1 MNGDPDPRC
10 IALSGGVGGAKLAL
24 GLTHAMDPRQLLI
37 VANTGDDFEH
47 LGLSICPDLDTLT
60 YTLAGLANAETGWGR
75 ADEGWRFM
83 ESLEAL
89 GGETWFQ
96 LGDRDLALHV
106 ERTRRLATGEP
117 LTRITA
123 DICGRLGIEAAVVPM
138 SDDPIRTIVET
149 TGGPIPF
156 QHYFVREQCKP
167 AVKGFHF
174 GGANDARPNRKF
186 LKTLKDP
193 ELESIVI
200 CPSNPF
206 ISVDPILALPGV
218 SDALAASTAPIIA
231 VSPIV
236 GGRALKGPT
245 AKMMDELG
253 LQTDAVEIAR
263 HYSKLLNGFVVDRT
277 DAALAP
283 AVESL
288 GIEVRVAETVM
299 QSRDDKIALAETVLS
314 FAQDLKP

>member
-1 MNGDPDPRC
+1 MNGGPGPRC

-24 GLTHAMDPRQLLI
+24 GLAHSMDPARLMI

-47 LGLSICPDLDTLT
+47 LGLTICPDLDTLT

-89 GGETWFQ
+89 GGETWFR

-106 ERTRRLATGEP
+106 ERTRRLAGGES
-117 LTRITA
+117 LSGITA

-138 SDDPIRTIVET
+138 SDDPVRTIVET
-149 TGGPIPF
+149 AGGPLPF
-156 QHYFVREQCKP
+156 QHYFVREQCGP
-167 AVKGFHF
+167 TVTGFRF
-174 GGANDARPNRKF
+174 SGAKDARPNRKF
-186 LKTLKDP
+186 LEALTDP
-193 ELESIVI
+193 ALESIII

-206 ISVDPILALPGV
+206 ISVDPMLALHGV
-218 SDALAASTAPIIA
+218 PDALAAGAAPVVA

-245 AKMMDELG
+245 AKMMGELG

-263 HYSKLLNGFVVDRT
+263 HYVTLLSGFVLDRT

-288 GIEVRVAETVM
+288 GIEVRVARTVM
-299 QSRDDKIALAETVLS
+299 QSRDDKIALAESVLE
-314 FAQDLKP
+314 FARELKS

>member
-1 MNGDPDPRC
+1 MNGDPGPKC

-24 GLTHAMDPRQLLI
+24 GLSLAMDPERLLI

-47 LGLSICPDLDTLT
+47 LGLTVCPDLDTLT

-83 ESLEAL
+83 DSLEAF
-89 GGETWFQ
+89 GGETWFR

-106 ERTRRLATGEP
+106 ERTRRLAAGEP
-117 LTRITA
+117 LRRITA
-123 DICGRLGIEAAVVPM
+123 DICGRLGIKAAVVPM
-138 SDDPIRTIVET
+138 SDDPVRTIVET
-149 TGGPIPF
+149 PGGPLPF
-156 QHYFVREQCKP
+156 QQYFVREQCKP
-167 AVKGFHF
+167 VVTGFHF
-174 GGANDARPNRKF
+174 GSANDARPNRTF
-186 LKTLKDP
+186 LKALKDP
-193 ELESIVI
+193 VLEAIVI

-218 SDALAASTAPIIA
+218 PDALAASAAPVIA

-245 AKMMDELG
+245 AKMMGELG
-253 LQTDAVEIAR
+253 LQTDAIEIAR
-263 HYSKLLNGFVVDRT
+263 HYGRLLDGYVLDRT

-283 AVESL
+283 EVESL
-288 GIEVRVAETVM
+288 GVAVRVAETVM
-299 QSRDDKIALAETVLS
+299 QDQDDKVALAETVLS
-314 FAQDLKP
+314 FAHDLTS

>member
-1 MNGDPDPRC
+1 
-10 IALSGGVGGAKLAL
+10 
-24 GLTHAMDPRQLLI
+24 MD
-37 VANTGDDFEH
+37 
-47 LGLSICPDLDTLT
+47 
-60 YTLAGLANAETGWGR
+60 
-75 ADEGWRFM
+75 
-83 ESLEAL
+83 SLEAL

-123 DICGRLGIEAAVVPM
+123 DICGRLGIEAAIVPM
-138 SDDPIRTIVET
+138 SDDPVRTIVET
-149 TGGPIPF
+149 AGGPLPF

-186 LKTLKDP
+186 LKALKDP
-193 ELESIVI
+193 ALESIVI

-218 SDALAASTAPIIA
+218 SNALAASTAPIIA

-245 AKMMDELG
+245 AKMMGELG

-263 HYSKLLNGFVVDRT
+263 HYGRLLNGFVLDKT

-283 AVESL
+283 AIESL
-288 GIEVRVAETVM
+288 GVEVHVTKTVM
-299 QSRDDKIALAETVLS
+299 QSKKRKVALAKAVLS

>member
-1 MNGDPDPRC
+1 MSRDPGPRC
-10 IALSGGVGGAKLAL
+10 VALSGGVGGAKLAL
-24 GLTHAMDPRQLLI
+24 GLSRAMGPEQLMIL
-37 VANTGDDFEH
+37 ANIGDDFEH
-47 LGLSICPDLDTLT
+47 LGLTICPDLDTLT
-60 YTLAGLANAETGWGR
+60 YTLAGLANVETGWGR

-89 GGETWFQ
+89 GGETWFR

-106 ERTRRLATGEP
+106 ERTRRLVSGEP
-117 LTRITA
+117 LSRITA
-123 DICGRLGIEAAVVPM
+123 DICGRLGIAAAVVPM
-138 SDDPIRTIVET
+138 SDDPVRTVVET
-149 TGGPIPF
+149 ESGPLPF
-156 QHYFVREQCKP
+156 QHYFVREQCQP
-167 AVKGFHF
+167 AVTGFHF
-174 GGANDARPNRKF
+174 AGAHEARPNRRF
-186 LKTLKDP
+186 LKALKEP
-193 ELESIVI
+193 VLESIVV

-218 SDALAASTAPIIA
+218 SDAIAASAAPVIA

-245 AKMMDELG
+245 AKMMGELG

-263 HYSKLLNGFVVDRT
+263 HYGRLLDGFVLDRS

-288 GIEVRVAETVM
+288 GIAVHVAETVM
-299 QSRDDKIALAETVLS
+299 QNMDDKVALAETVRS
-314 FAQDLKP
+314 FARDLKS